1 MDKGRL
7 NAFGSFQGV
16 FALDAALCLRWP
28 FLKRE
33 PLGSVPF
40 GNKLLD
46 RDCFAEGRA
55 RMRAVLTEGIS
66 IVNRLSN
73 LLQSAV

>member
-33 PLGSVPF
+33 LLGSVPF
-40 GNKLLD
+40 GNKQD
-46 RDCFAEGRA
+46 RDCFAEGEGA
-55 RMRAVLTEGIS
+55 HESSSEGIS
-66 IVNRLSN
+66 RVNRLSN

>member
-33 PLGSVPF
+33 LLGSVPF
-40 GNKLLD
+40 GNKQD
-46 RDCFAEGRA
+46 RDCFAEG
-55 RMRAVLTEGIS
+55 EGAHES
-66 IVNRLSN
+66 S
-73 LLQSAV
+73 S